1 MKKTGFLMALA
12 VVASLVFSATA
23 QDSSWKKARTLSG
36 IAYDSGDAVCGWV
49 DIKCGKA
56 GKGNTAK
63 VSGKI
68 TMLGS
73 KAITLGAKTV
83 QVASTVKVSF
93 PIAGSTPLNVTIT
106 GDSFSGSQEDGATD
120 PIRIETGTSKGD
132 LANTSD
138 PSVTAEYDSDNFKM
152 PDGWDILDEALPD
165 GEVFTVTSKGKWKF
179 NKAAKIKFKKVKD
192 DGLVSYE
199 LVGTDVDDDDD
210 DEDEDGKK
218 KKKKRKRR
226 TNLSG
231 LKLTYNAK
239 TGTFKG
245 TFRVYATNE
254 FSTEKK
260 PKLKKYTAKVAG
272 MIVDGY
278 GIGTAAVSKL
288 GLQMS
293 IVIE

>member
-1 MKKTGFLMALA
+1 MRKTGLLMMLA
-12 VVASLVFSATA
+12 VATSLVFSAAA
-23 QDSSWKKARTLSG
+23 QDSLWKKARTLSG

-49 DIKCGKA
+49 DIKCSKA
-56 GKGNTAK
+56 GKSNTAK

-83 QVASTVKVSF
+83 QIGSTVTVSF

-106 GDSFSGSQEDGATD
+106 GDFFTGSQEDGATD
-120 PIRIETGTSKGD
+120 PIRIESGTPNGD
-132 LANTSD
+132 LSNTSE
-138 PSVTAEYDSDNFKM
+138 PTVTVEYDSDNFKM
-152 PDGWDILDEALPD
+152 PDGWDLLDEALPD
-165 GEVFTVTSKGKWKF
+165 GEVFTVTAKGKWKF
-179 NKAAKIKFKKVKD
+179 GKATKVKFKKVKD
-192 DGLVSYE
+192 DGLTSYE
-199 LVGTDVDDDDD
+199 LVGLDVDDDD

-218 KKKKRKRR
+218 KKKKRR
-226 TNLSG
+226 TNISGIKLS
-231 LKLTYNAK
+231 YNAK

-245 TFRVYATNE
+245 TFRVYASNE
-254 FSTEKK
+254 FYTEKK

-293 IVIE
+293 VVIE